1 MSQSF
6 SVNEHTHRRYNPLTG
21 DWLLVSPHRNKRPWQ
36 GQQEVS
42 DWPQSQSHD
51 PHCYLCPGNLRANGQ
66 ANPHYQQTFVFPNDF
81 AALTEETPVTPE
93 SSDPLFQLQ
102 AEQGTSRVICFSSDH
117 SKTLPLLN
125 DDEILNVIKTWIDQA
140 AELSKSY
147 PWVQIFENKGAVMG
161 CSNPHPHGQIWA
173 QKHLPTIAQKE
184 NQCQQSYFSEH
195 QHSLLLD
202 YASKE
207 SEKKER
213 VVSENKD
220 WIVVVPFW
228 AAWPYETLL
237 LPKFSCAR
245 ITELNIDAQKS
256 LAMIMRDITTRYDN
270 LFACSF
276 PYSMGWHGA
285 PFIDGDVSHWQL
297 HAHFYPPL
305 LRSASVRKFMVGYEM
320 LAEPQ
325 RDISPEQAAGNL
337 RQQSTIHFRLK

>member
-51 PHCYLCPGNLRANGQ
+51 PGCYLCPGNLRANGQ

-81 AALTEETPVTPE
+81 AALTEETPITPE
-93 SSDPLFQLQ
+93 SLDPLFQLQ

-117 SKTLPLLN
+117 SKTLPLLSE
-125 DDEILNVIKTWIDQA
+125 DEILNVIKTWIDQA
-140 AELSKSY
+140 AELGRSY

-184 NQCQQSYFSEH
+184 NQCQQTYFSEH
-195 QHSLLLD
+195 KHSLLLD

-337 RQQSTIHFRLK
+337 RQQSTTHFRLK